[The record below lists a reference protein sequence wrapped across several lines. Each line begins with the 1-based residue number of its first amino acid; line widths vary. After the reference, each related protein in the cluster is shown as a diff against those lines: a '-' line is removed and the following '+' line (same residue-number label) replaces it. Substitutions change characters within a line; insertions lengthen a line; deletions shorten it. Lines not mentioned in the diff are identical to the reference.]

1 MCLHACRC
9 SGSRDHDKVYPL
21 VDSAVRSDVALL
33 GLGEDVLRERDR
45 AYSVNPGEENLI
57 VLRDLKKEFPPQ
69 DGNPKKT
76 AVENMSV
83 AIARGEC
90 FGCGPHGTCMRP
102 MLVQSHFALR
112 PVPCL
117 LYTSDAADE

>member
-1 MCLHACRC
+1 MYGPSSHLSSLC
-9 SGSRDHDKVYPL
+9 
-21 VDSAVRSDVALL
+21 
-33 GLGEDVLRERDR
+33 LGEDVLRERDR
-45 AYSVNPGEENLI
+45 AYSVSPGEENLI

-90 FGCGPHGTCMRP
+90 FGCGPHGTCIRP
-102 MLVQSHFALR
+102 VLVQSYFALR
-112 PVPCL
+112 PMPFL
-117 LYTSDAADE
+117 LLIFRTV